1 MYYVIVQSRMR
12 FDPHAVRG
20 LAELQGMSLS
30 EVLRRAGVSR
40 TAFYSLARR
49 STPLPKTI
57 TSLAASLGVS
67 PRSLLRDEP
76 RSVRA
81 RPEALL
87 REARAIR
94 SRNSCADFQ
103 NVWHTLN
110 LLELEP
116 AERLARSLVRGRA
129 RAVQR

>member
-1 MYYVIVQSRMR
+1 
-12 FDPHAVRG
+12 
-20 LAELQGMSLS
+20 
-30 EVLRRAGVSR
+30 
-40 TAFYSLARR
+40 
-49 STPLPKTI
+49 LPKTI
-57 TSLAASLGVS
+57 TSLAGFLGVS
-67 PRSLLRDEP
+67 PTSLLRDEP
-76 RSVRA
+76 RSLRA

-94 SRNSCADFQ
+94 GRNPRADFQ

-116 AERLARSLVRGRA
+116 AERLARSLVRGRT